1 MSRNAGLSLSSA
13 RPPALATRAA
23 WRMVRAEES
32 VTDHVREEHEG
43 TQATHA
49 RGACHSTSSFSRAE
63 RWSQRSRAP
72 APVHILIGVARCRCP
87 QSELRPTRNTIGPRP
102 KPFNTCKKVRRK
114 VGSETARHL
123 CSSGR
128 GPRSTV
134 ASAPPPCARPSTGEP
149 EAPSIRGRAQLPAV
163 APLLAAPAAAL
174 GGGRRRSRTDQGRGE
189 HRGVPS
195 RRPCAARLG
204 LSTHTHVCT
213 HRIMPPGAHKALR
226 GAGMRAG
233 EGCIREAREGR
244 RSSRERRG
252 RAAAFLRVRAAR
264 GRDRGGRHHSQH
276 LVWPVAASHTEA
288 HEPAE
293 ARRTEHA
300 AERRAQQLRAARA
313 RHRARRGAARR
324 IRAPPHRAAHAP
336 RGGGGGARAAPRAPR
351 LCVRLSASMLPQIAQ
366 KQSLPPRERRCN
378 ASRDPHGG
386 LPSRMHT
393 AVRRT
398 CKCAGDYAG
407 GNALDAQRAGGK
419 RRGGACT
426 GSAEATSAVQ

>member
-63 RWSQRSRAP
+63 RLSQRSRAP

-102 KPFNTCKKVRRK
+102 KPFNTCKKRRK
-114 VGSETARHL
+114 IGSETARHL

-174 GGGRRRSRTDQGRGE
+174 GGGGDDHALTRGGGNIEASLRAVPAPRAWGSPRIHTCAPTVSCRRARTRLCAARGCAQGRGAYE
-189 HRGVPS
+189 
-195 RRPCAARLG
+195 RRVRAGAPLERDAAARLRF
-204 LSTHTHVCT
+204 C
-213 HRIMPPGAHKALR
+213 ACALR
-226 GAGMRAG
+226 AGVIAG
-233 EGCIREAREGR
+233 VGTTHSTSFGPLQRRIQKRTSRQRRDAPSMQQSAV
-244 RSSRERRG
+244 RSSC
-252 RAAAFLRVRAAR
+252 
-264 GRDRGGRHHSQH
+264 
-276 LVWPVAASHTEA
+276 
-288 HEPAE
+288 
-293 ARRTEHA
+293 
-300 AERRAQQLRAARA
+300 AQRARA
-313 RHRARRGAARR
+313 IARA
-324 IRAPPHRAAHAP
+324 
-336 RGGGGGARAAPRAPR
+336 AAPRA
-351 LCVRLSASMLPQIAQ
+351 AS
-366 KQSLPPRERRCN
+366 
-378 ASRDPHGG
+378 G
-386 LPSRMHT
+386 L
-393 AVRRT
+393 RRT
-398 CKCAGDYAG
+398 ARRMRRAAAAVARGPRRVHHASVYDSPRACCHRLHRSSPCPPVSD
-407 GNALDAQRAGGK
+407 DAMQVGTLTAASPPACILPCVAHASVRATMQVGT
-419 RRGGACT
+419 R
-426 GSAEATSAVQ
+426 